1 MQYYTYFCVYKM
13 RWTLNANS
21 IYEKEKR
28 TMATIQ

>member
-1 MQYYTYFCVYKM
+1 MQYAFIKM